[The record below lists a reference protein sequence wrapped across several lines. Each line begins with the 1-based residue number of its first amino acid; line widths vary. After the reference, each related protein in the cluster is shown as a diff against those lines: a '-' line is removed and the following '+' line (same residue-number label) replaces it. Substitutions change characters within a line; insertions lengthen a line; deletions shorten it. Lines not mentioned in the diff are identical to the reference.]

1 LVEVVTAKPSFR
13 RLISNRPFSLLWIGQ
28 LVSQSG
34 DFIFDVAALW
44 LVAGDT
50 FKVGLV
56 IAVISLASVIVGPLA
71 GVYVDKFNRRDLI
84 VGSNILQ
91 AITVATI
98 AVLYSLGQLSFPLL
112 LVLLFILNSGA
123 LFVRPAV
130 TATIPGMMGKEDLA
144 AANGLFSV
152 SSSLNQIAGY
162 GIGGVIILLFG
173 VVVPI
178 YYDSITFIFAAALT
192 ALITRSLLRI
202 PSATSDPNDLNLPSS
217 FREKFIQGLRFIKSS
232 RLLVQ
237 LILLALVLN
246 FFAGAIQTLI
256 APYSKTTLNGN
267 AGTYGIMLA
276 AFSLGT
282 IIGALLIGKIESRKY
297 VGKLLFLGVFVAGA
311 SIALMGLTTISLVAI
326 GLMALTGA
334 SLAFANLPI
343 QVLLQV
349 EVPGHLLGRV
359 ITSLGA
365 LVIIAVPIAAV
376 TTGTVASTI
385 QIGPSLQLFGFLL
398 IVATAVGY
406 AVFRDVREAKY

>member
-1 LVEVVTAKPSFR
+1 
-13 RLISNRPFSLLWIGQ
+13 LL
-28 LVSQSG
+28 
-34 DFIFDVAALW
+34 
-44 LVAGDT
+44 
-50 FKVGLV
+50 
-56 IAVISLASVIVGPLA
+56 
-71 GVYVDKFNRRDLI
+71 
-84 VGSNILQ
+84 
-91 AITVATI
+91 
-98 AVLYSLGQLSFPLL
+98 
-112 LVLLFILNSGA
+112 
-123 LFVRPAV
+123 
-130 TATIPGMMGKEDLA
+130 
-144 AANGLFSV
+144 
-152 SSSLNQIAGY
+152 
-162 GIGGVIILLFG
+162 
-173 VVVPI
+173 
-178 YYDSITFIFAAALT
+178 
-192 ALITRSLLRI
+192 
-202 PSATSDPNDLNLPSS
+202 
-217 FREKFIQGLRFIKSS
+217 
-232 RLLVQ
+232 
-237 LILLALVLN
+237 LLALVLN

-256 APYSKTTLNGN
+256 APYSKTTVNGN
-267 AGTYGIMLA
+267 AATYGTMLA

-365 LVIIAVPIAAV
+365 LVIIAVPIAAL

-398 IVATAVGY
+398 IVATAVDY